1 MVSWQQFTGDSSWG
15 FNERKA
21 DFMKSMTFTPPKAN
35 LRQEIP
41 AAQYDASD
49 FGSSSQITPLSV
61 SYPNTPQNFS
71 KFMQLSA
78 NELGVQSV
86 NGFNGGKLLGVQYN
100 AATIVPNGGHR
111 STSRTFFGAAE
122 GRSNFKMY
130 FQTYAKQIVF
140 KTVNGAPKAVG
151 VAIST
156 NYGGTGTT
164 KIL

>member
-1 MVSWQQFTGDSSWG
+1 MESWQNLTGDSSWG

-21 DFMKSMTFTPPKAN
+21 DFMKSMTFTPPNAN

-41 AAQYDASD
+41 AAQYDAAD
-49 FGSSSQITPLSV
+49 FGSSSKITPLSV

-86 NGFNGGKLLGVQYN
+86 NGFNGGKLMGVQYN

-111 STSRTFFGAAE
+111 STSRTFFGVAQS
-122 GRSNFKMY
+122 RPNFSMY
-130 FQTYAKQIVF
+130 FQTYAKKILF
-140 KTVNGAPKAVG
+140 KTVNGSQKAVG

-156 NYGGTGTT
+156 NHGGAGTT
-164 KIL
+164 NVL